1 MYVTLHTVSFLLQPW
16 GPTVVNHRCV
26 LYDSFGQVL
35 EAMAET
41 LGAQLDGSAWSK
53 GSDQSTSTKR
63 RNAPVLHDAIK
74 SKNLDVLRQAIA
86 TGENLDEVDTVP
98 NPPPLPCCCLLMLVN
113 DCGGC
118 LVHALTNWFTPP
130 HGRPGA
136 RRCCWPWRASLKMLS
151 SC

>member
-1 MYVTLHTVSFLLQPW
+1 MLTVSLLLQPW
-16 GPTVVNHRCV
+16 GAHCCDPPLCAV
-26 LYDSFGQVL
+26 YDSFGQVL

-53 GSDQSTSTKR
+53 GSDQSASNKR

-98 NPPPLPCCCLLMLVN
+98 NPPPSPAVAC
-113 DCGGC
+113 
-118 LVHALTNWFTPP
+118 
-130 HGRPGA
+130 
-136 RRCCWPWRASLKMLS
+136 
-151 SC
+151 